1 MASPIDLCK
10 STHKPHPRCN
20 DSLFQGAIPKH
31 EAITEID
38 LGFSFISGF
47 FCLSFYLDCSKFTSV
62 ALLQNPVVKPETVP
76 GLVQRLTR
84 AGTAGLQ
91 LWPLCVQKSF
101 HISRS
106 KTTGSKRF
114 SCYWGTGT
122 FSNPVISVSCLLAAG
137 LLPLSI
143 SGAIQ

>member
-1 MASPIDLCK
+1 MHVKTQISLHLDNSHLNPEASANLAAHGLSIDLCK

-47 FCLSFYLDCSKFTSV
+47 FFWAGTK
-62 ALLQNPVVKPETVP
+62 AHQ
-76 GLVQRLTR
+76 G
-84 AGTAGLQ
+84 GTAGLQ

-114 SCYWGTGT
+114 SCYWGTGA

>member
-1 MASPIDLCK
+1 MHVKTQISLHLDNSHLNPEASANLAAHGLSIDVCK

-91 LWPLCVQKSF
+91 LWPLCV
-101 HISRS
+101 
-106 KTTGSKRF
+106 
-114 SCYWGTGT
+114 
-122 FSNPVISVSCLLAAG
+122 
-137 LLPLSI
+137 
-143 SGAIQ
+143 